1 MKLTIQLAALLAT
14 VILPAGA
21 DIITIIPASSVA
33 NGVADRNS
41 WLASN
46 FSIGATAQTL
56 TSFEDNTKGP
66 WTSLSTSVG
75 TFSAVA
81 GGQGST
87 GSGTGKNEFT
97 VLNSSDTPFQGRY
110 NTTAGGKNWL
120 DSNDITKLQ
129 LTTSLDTVYF
139 FISDADDTG
148 GTLTLQT
155 ADGTTVKFPTNTGN
169 GSLFFVGITSADPI
183 GCIRWLDSSRADGYG
198 LDDFGTVT
206 YPSPKPKLS
215 QVPEPASWV
224 MAAVGLFLISVIA
237 QRRERKARR

>member
-1 MKLTIQLAALLAT
+1 MKLTIQLATLLAI

-21 DIITIIPASSVA
+21 DIITIIPASSIA
-33 NGVADRNS
+33 NGITDRNT
-41 WLASN
+41 WLAAN
-46 FSIGATAQTL
+46 FISGATAQTL
-56 TSFEDNTKGP
+56 TSFEDDANGP
-66 WTSLSTSVG
+66 WTSLSTAIG

-87 GSGTGKNEFT
+87 GSGTGKNEFS
-97 VLNSSDTPFQGRY
+97 VLNNSDSPFQGRY
-110 NTTAGGKNWL
+110 NTTTSGKNWL

-155 ADGTTVKFPTNTGN
+155 SDGTSATFPTNTGN

-206 YPSPKPKLS
+206 YPQLTPHLS
-215 QVPEPASWV
+215 AVPEPASWV
-224 MAAVGLFLISVIA
+224 LAAVGLFRVSVIV

>member
-33 NGVADRNS
+33 NGIADRNT
-41 WLASN
+41 WLAAN
-46 FSIGATAQTL
+46 FSGATAQTL
-56 TSFEDNTKGP
+56 TSFEDDTKGP
-66 WTSLSTSVG
+66 WTSLSTAVG
-75 TFSAVA
+75 SFSAVT

-110 NTTAGGKNWL
+110 NTTPGGNNWL

-148 GTLTLQT
+148 GSLTIQT
-155 ADGTTVKFPTNTGN
+155 ADGSSATFASNTGN
-169 GSLFFVGITSADPI
+169 GSLFFVAITSADPI
-183 GCIRWLDSSRADGYG
+183 GYIRWLDSSRADGYG

-206 YPSPKPKLS
+206 YPPPTPHLS
-215 QVPEPASWV
+215 AVPEPASWV
-224 MAAVGLFLISVIA
+224 IAAVGLFLVSVIV
-237 QRRERKARR
+237 QRRERKERS